1 MSVTGSW
8 NISNQNTYFKPNYDI
23 FLNNQVF
30 FVPKPNQR
38 VIWKKKPE
46 NLTQT
51 KTCDIKKRPVLQNHT
66 TADVGSAADL
76 SASRQTDAI
85 QTEEI
90 YI

>member
-1 MSVTGSW
+1 MIFSSITKCSL
-8 NISNQNTYFKPNYDI
+8 
-23 FLNNQVF
+23 FLNLT
-30 FVPKPNQR
+30 KELSE
-38 VIWKKKPE
+38 KKNPE

-51 KTCDIKKRPVLQNHT
+51 KSCDIKKRPVLQNHT

-90 YI
+90 YV